1 MKTNTKFICT
11 ALMLLLPLTVFAQ
24 KSIDEAFERIQK
36 TNGIKSSVT
45 NFHNETN
52 GIHARTTI
60 IDILVDKQNFKLFDD
75 LRDAFQSESSK
86 AYMDWSFYEP
96 IAENNT
102 RKLFRINQAM
112 GSDDIL
118 VGNEKKSSFVVMMFQ
133 DPENKECRTVYSAE
147 WWETEDPDIQQGRLV
162 CSYGEKPKAQT
173 KVTRTY
179 RFNIPEGMNADS
191 IMASYRSFPDSIMAS
206 YRLLPD
212 SLMAKGWKYSPQ
224 QIDSLM
230 GGKSRP
236 FGNFRRYEDSF
247 NGDVFGTFPD
257 DSFFFH
263 GNDRDMALTGN
274 INGWVSNAVSKI
286 GKLSPSDWLR
296 LFGLLTEKMDKLR
309 NNPEELIVSAGLVL
323 DLCKNVPKKLEE
335 DEREICANRLTM
347 LARSLQKTNEYV
359 HALLLL
365 AANKVTP

>member
-11 ALMLLLPLTVFAQ
+11 ALMLLLPLAAFAQ
-24 KSIDEAFERIQK
+24 KSIEEAFGRIQK

-60 IDILVDKQNFKLFDD
+60 IDILVGKPNFKLFDD

-102 RKLFRINQAM
+102 RKLFRITRAM
-112 GSDDIL
+112 GNDDIL

-147 WWETEDPDIQQGRLV
+147 WWDTADQNIRQGRLV

-173 KVTRTY
+173 KMTRTY

-191 IMASYRSFPDSIMAS
+191 IMASYRLLPDSIMAS

-236 FGNFRRYEDSF
+236 FGNFRRYGDSF

-257 DSFFFH
+257 DSFFFY

-347 LARSLQKTNEYV
+347 IARSLQNTNEYV

-365 AANKVTP
+365 AASKVVS